1 MNARMLEVSS
11 EKRFGEHGYLFWFS
25 DGFLGWLLMSVFF
38 PCVSRF
44 LGGGEGMGERGEW
57 REDQGEP
64 LAIYLV
70 SF

>member
-1 MNARMLEVSS
+1 MGILV
-11 EKRFGEHGYLFWFS
+11 KIS
-25 DGFLGWLLMSVFF
+25 DGFLGGVLMSVFF
-38 PCVSRF
+38 RCVSRF
-44 LGGGEGMGERGEW
+44 LVGGEGMGERGEW